1 MLFGTPTV
9 RHALCRPGAFCHRGL
24 DSFDF
29 VFVPESFG
37 QCWARTAGGGR
48 AVAAARPRS
57 RIVIAAAAASAT
69 HPAPTISARR
79 TVGAPITTGHT
90 PMRVED
96 PIV

>member
-1 MLFGTPTV
+1 MLTTGDLFAPWGSPNLGPTFGT
-9 RHALCRPGAFCHRGL
+9 L
-24 DSFDF
+24 S
-29 VFVPESFG
+29 G

-48 AVAAARPRS
+48 AEAAVRPRS
-57 RIVIAAAAASAT
+57 RIVIAAAAAAASAA

-96 PIV
+96 PTV